1 MWCDAKDKKM
11 REKNRKHISPPSSR
25 TISPFPYPLSQT
37 FTCRSKTEVIVSH
50 TNELM
55 LWHSDSSSLW
65 PEIDPRLL
73 LQSENLHLQHH
84 RLLHRAPS
92 NTTGRRQKRCKTTA
106 LLKRNT
112 ATCRREIYQ
121 LLLSVLFFRRS
132 KLFISTQPGPVTFP
146 QLLTYTAPW
155 VYYKTIPLE
164 QPGVKCFVQGQG
176 GNNFSR
182 GSNHQTFPNHISHH
196 HQNTILPEEKNRSVA
211 HDLFRCTKVK
221 WFNYCLW

>member
-1 MWCDAKDKKM
+1 MWHTRKKKI
-11 REKNRKHISPPSSR
+11 REKNRTHISPPSSR

-65 PEIDPRLL
+65 PEIDPRLQ

-92 NTTGRRQKRCKTTA
+92 NTTGQRQKTLQNHCA
-106 LLKRNT
+106 SQAQHCHLSEGNLSAAVKRVILEESN
-112 ATCRREIYQ
+112 C
-121 LLLSVLFFRRS
+121 LFPHNQVS
-132 KLFISTQPGPVTFP
+132 FP
-146 QLLTYTAPW
+146 QLLTYTVPW
-155 VYYKTIPLE
+155 IQYKTIPLE

-182 GSNHQTFPNHISHH
+182 GSNHQTIPNHNITS
-196 HQNTILPEEKNRSVA
+196 
-211 HDLFRCTKVK
+211 
-221 WFNYCLW
+221 